1 MAAALNSNWWQ
12 VVTYCLVGALAV
24 GAAIWERHLLR
35 TGDRRDLWPFFWA
48 MTAVVLLTMAIGHAG
63 DFGDLIADY
72 GRRSAY
78 SDGWY
83 ETRRT
88 AQTVAVGVVSAVWA
102 VVTAVAVWR
111 FPERRRRYLPM
122 AVITFG
128 LMCFAAIRVISL
140 HQVDSLLYRRHIA
153 GVRIGVLVELSGLV
167 IAGAAILFRAVTRR
181 QVAEPSEHARPGV
194 PAGLS

>member
-12 VVTYCLVGALAV
+12 VTTYCIVAMLAV
-24 GAAIWERHLLR
+24 GAAIWERQLLR
-35 TGDRRDLWPFFWA
+35 SGDRRDLWPLFWA

-63 DFGDLIADY
+63 DLGDLIADY
-72 GRRSAY
+72 GRRSAT

-88 AQTVAVGVVSAVWA
+88 AQTTAVAVVGSVWA

-122 AVITFG
+122 AVVTFG

-140 HQVDSLLYRRHIA
+140 HQVDSLLYRRDIA
-153 GVRIGVLVELSGLV
+153 GVRIGVLAELSGL
-167 IAGAAILFRAVTRR
+167 AAAAAAILVRALTRR
-181 QVAEPSEHARPGV
+181 HVVEPELALSGV